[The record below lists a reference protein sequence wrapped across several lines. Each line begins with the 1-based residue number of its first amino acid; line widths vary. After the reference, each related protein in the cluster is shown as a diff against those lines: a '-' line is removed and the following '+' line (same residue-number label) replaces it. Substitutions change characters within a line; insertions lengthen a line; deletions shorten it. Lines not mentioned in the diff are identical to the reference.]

1 MENGDEV
8 QPRASAWMNFAD
20 VVSRE
25 EGHSQGQCCV
35 FPFVWSKRAGKKKKV
50 YAFGSQDGG
59 DGREAGRWCPRCA
72 ALCHNLHLQITRC
85 SHYMKIYST

>member
-35 FPFVWSKRAGKKKKV
+35 FPFVWSKRAGKKKKCMLLEARMGV
-50 YAFGSQDGG
+50 TGG
-59 DGREAGRWCPRCA
+59 RQAGGVRG
-72 ALCHNLHLQITRC
+72 ALLCVITCTCR
-85 SHYMKIYST
+85 SHGAVTI